1 MRSPWQ
7 RAAGA
12 PCSRLA
18 FYLQKLLG
26 RPAPVLVCL
35 QAAVQEVSQPS
46 GLLPG
51 VLQLRGA
58 PGAYQL
64 SNLEKEET
72 PRSACLLCTPNRSPR
87 PHGRSSTLQWHFPPC
102 HRLGHALPTP
112 HKRTQSQRQS
122 QLVHYAKA
130 PAVPPVSLADQT
142 GSNSTGKSTLCFS
155 EERHQLLQA
164 IWKRDFGRTLQFPRI
179 IT

>member
-1 MRSPWQ
+1 MSSPWQ

-12 PCSRLA
+12 PCSRFA

-35 QAAVQEVSQPS
+35 QAAVQKVSQPS

-51 VLQLRGA
+51 LLQLRGA

-72 PRSACLLCTPNRSPR
+72 PRSTCLLRIPNRSPR
-87 PHGRSSTLQWHFPPC
+87 PHGRSSTLRWHFPPC
-102 HRLGHALPTP
+102 HRLGHAFPTP
-112 HKRTQSQRQS
+112 NQRTQSQRQP
-122 QLVHYAKA
+122 QLVQYAKA
-130 PAVPPVSLADQT
+130 LAVPP
-142 GSNSTGKSTLCFS
+142 
-155 EERHQLLQA
+155 
-164 IWKRDFGRTLQFPRI
+164 DFIG
-179 IT
+179 